1 MTYDSSSSSLLV
13 VVLVVYACVGR
24 ALCMCV
30 CTSFSLISSVCVFVS
45 DEELLRFAVE
55 VEPKD
60 GKREQNARH
69 R

>member
-1 MTYDSSSSSLLV
+1 MTRRRRRCWSTSWSYMRALV
-13 VVLVVYACVGR
+13 VPCV
-24 ALCMCV
+24 CV